1 MDEDED
7 EDEDEDDDDDDDH
20 HHHHHA
26 YEMLAI
32 SGYPLY
38 LNKKPMW
45 SFFVFLYFQILL

>member
-7 EDEDEDDDDDDDH
+7 EDEDKDEDDDDDD
-20 HHHHHA
+20 
-26 YEMLAI
+26 EMLAI

-38 LNKKPMW
+38 LNKKTMW

>member
-7 EDEDEDDDDDDDH
+7 EDEDEDKDEDDDDDDD
-20 HHHHHA
+20 
-26 YEMLAI
+26 EMLAI

-38 LNKKPMW
+38 LNKKTMW

>member
-1 MDEDED
+1 MDED
-7 EDEDEDDDDDDDH
+7 EDEDEDDDDDDH
-20 HHHHHA
+20 HHHLA

-32 SGYPLY
+32 TGYPLY